1 MDLMGIVLLILGIGI
16 GFALGWL
23 LKKDNAVAP
32 ENNNSELEVLN
43 KRISDS
49 VLEREI
55 LNKKI
60 NALSLDKGELTGKI
74 NTSRD
79 IFKEQ
84 KENLDK
90 LSDQKSSLLIENA
103 QLKEANQN
111 INYKLTEQKTEVDQL
126 QKKFTLEFENIA
138 SKLLKQNTTDF
149 AEANQKRL
157 SEILDPLKEN
167 IKTFEEKVEEKYVKE
182 VKERSALMTEVKNL
196 SDLNQ
201 QMRADAQSLT
211 KALKGDSKTQ
221 GNWGELIL
229 EKILESSGL
238 VKGEEYKTEDFYTNQ
253 TGGGSRLDV
262 VINLPDDKQII
273 IDSKASLTAYTNYI
287 DTENEQEKV
296 LHIKAHLTSV
306 RSHIDLLSKKDYSQI
321 PGLNTPD
328 FVLMFMPSE
337 PSFSFTLQ
345 NDPNI
350 YNYAWDRKI
359 IIVSPT
365 TLLATLKTVASVWK
379 QERQTKNALEIARQ
393 SGALYDKFVG
403 FIIDLEKI
411 EKGLKTSQEAYTGAV
426 NKLKTGS
433 GNLIGRAEKIRTL
446 GAKTSKQIDAKYT
459 DENNSQLEN

>member
-1 MDLMGIVLLILGIGI
+1 MGIILLIIGIAI

-23 LKKDNAVAP
+23 YTKG
-32 ENNNSELEVLN
+32 NNSSPDNSLELDE
-43 KRISDS
+43 
-49 VLEREI
+49 

-60 NALSLDKGELTGKI
+60 NDLSLEKGELTGKI

-79 IFKEQ
+79 VFIEQ
-84 KENLDK
+84 KGNLEK
-90 LSDQKSSLLIENA
+90 LSEQKNLLLSENA
-103 QLKEANQN
+103 QLKEAHQN
-111 INYKLTEQKTEVDQL
+111 VSNKLIEQKTEVDQL

-138 SKLLKQNTTDF
+138 NKLLKQNTTDF

-167 IKTFEEKVEEKYVKE
+167 IKTFEQKVEEKYVKE
-182 VKERSALMTEVKNL
+182 VKERSALMTEVKTL
-196 SDLNQ
+196 SELNQ
-201 QMRADAQSLT
+201 QMREDAQSLT

-229 EKILESSGL
+229 EKILENSGL

-262 VINLPDDKQII
+262 VINLPDEKQII
-273 IDSKASLTAYTNYI
+273 IDSKVSITAYTNYI
-287 DTENEQEKV
+287 ETDDETEKAV
-296 LHIKAHLTSV
+296 HIKAHLASV
-306 RSHIDLLSKKDYSQI
+306 KSHIDLLSKKDYSQI

-350 YNYAWDRKI
+350 YNYAWDKKI
-359 IIVSPT
+359 VVVSPT
-365 TLLATLKTVASVWK
+365 TLLATLRTVASVWK

-403 FIIDLEKI
+403 FITDLEKI
-411 EKGLKTSQEAYTGAV
+411 DKGLKTSQDAYNNAV

-446 GAKTSKQIDAKYT
+446 GAKTSKQIDTKYLE
-459 DENNSQLEN
+459 ENNNQIEE

>member
-23 LKKDNAVAP
+23 LKKGIAVTP
-32 ENNNSELEVLN
+32 ENNNSELEVVN
-43 KRISDS
+43 KRISDATF
-49 VLEREI
+49 EREV

-60 NALSLDKGELTGKI
+60 NNLSLEKGELTGKI

-84 KENLDK
+84 KENLER
-90 LSDQKSSLLIENA
+90 LSEQKNSLLIENS
-103 QLKEANQN
+103 QLKESNQN
-111 INYKLTEQKTEVDQL
+111 ISNKLTHQKAEVDQL

-138 SKLLKQNTTDF
+138 NKLLKQNTTDF

-182 VKERSALMTEVKNL
+182 VKERSALMTEIKTL

-238 VKGEEYKTEDFYTNQ
+238 IKGQEYKTEDYYTNQ

-262 VINLPDDKQII
+262 IIKLPDNKQII

-287 DTENEQEKV
+287 DTNDEQEKV

-306 RSHIDLLSKKDYSQI
+306 KNHIDLLSKKDYSQI

-337 PSFSFTLQ
+337 PSFGFTLQ

-403 FIIDLEKI
+403 FIVDLEKI
-411 EKGLKTSQEAYTGAV
+411 DKGLKISQDAYTGAV

-459 DENNSQLEN
+459 DENDTQLEA

>member
-1 MDLMGIVLLILGIGI
+1 MGIVYLIVGLAIGFILGKI
-16 GFALGWL
+16 LS
-23 LKKDNAVAP
+23 KKGAITNDNNTP
-32 ENNNSELEVLN
+32 EATELN
-43 KRISDS
+43 KRLNDLL
-49 VLEREI
+49 LEKEA
-55 LNKKI
+55 LNQRI
-60 NALSLDKGELTGKI
+60 NELSLEKGELTGKI

-84 KENLDK
+84 KEKLDQ
-90 LSDQKSSLLIENA
+90 LSEQKGLLLSENA

-111 INYKLTEQKTEVDQL
+111 ITTKLSEQKTEVEQL

-138 SKLLKQNTTDF
+138 NKLLKQNTTDF

-157 SEILDPLKEN
+157 SEILNPLKEN
-167 IKTFEEKVEEKYVKE
+167 IKTFEQKVEEKYVKE
-182 VKERSALMTEVKNL
+182 VKERSALMTEVKTL
-196 SDLNQ
+196 SELNQ
-201 QMRADAQSLT
+201 QMREDAQSLT

-229 EKILESSGL
+229 EKILENSGL

-262 VINLPDDKQII
+262 IINLPDEKQII
-273 IDSKASLTAYTNYI
+273 IDSKVSITAYTNYI
-287 DTENEQEKV
+287 ETEDEQEKAIQV
-296 LHIKAHLTSV
+296 KAHLASV
-306 RSHIDLLSKKDYSQI
+306 KSHIDLLSKKDYSQI

-345 NDPNI
+345 NDANI
-350 YNYAWDRKI
+350 YNYAWDKKI
-359 IIVSPT
+359 VIVSPT

-403 FIIDLEKI
+403 FLGDLEKI
-411 EKGLKTSQEAYTGAV
+411 EKGLKTSQDAYAGAV

-433 GNLIGRAEKIRTL
+433 GNLIGRAEKIRIL
-446 GAKTSKQIDAKYT
+446 GAKTSKQIDTKYL
-459 DENNSQLEN
+459 DENDKQLEA

>member
-1 MDLMGIVLLILGIGI
+1 MDLMGILLLIIGI
-16 GFALGWL
+16 AVGFALGWL
-23 LKKDNAVAP
+23 LKKSNT
-32 ENNNSELEVLN
+32 N
-43 KRISDS
+43 
-49 VLEREI
+49 
-55 LNKKI
+55 
-60 NALSLDKGELTGKI
+60 
-74 NTSRD
+74 NTSGSGISNSSQEEIGTLKGRLD
-79 IFKEQ
+79 AAVENYKEQ
-84 KENLDK
+84 KLNIEVLAK
-90 LSDQKSSLLIENA
+90 EKETLISDNS
-103 QLKEANQN
+103 QLKEANLN
-111 INYKLTEQKTEVDQL
+111 LEQKLKEHSKEVEDL
-126 QKKFTLEFENIA
+126 QKKFTTEFENIA
-138 SKLLKQNTTDF
+138 NKLLKQNTSDF

-157 SEILDPLKEN
+157 SEILNPLKEN
-167 IKTFEEKVEEKYVKE
+167 IKTFEQKVEEKYVKE
-182 VKERSALMTEVKNL
+182 VKERSALMTEVKTL
-196 SDLNQ
+196 SELNQ
-201 QMRADAQSLT
+201 QMREDAQNLT

-238 VKGEEYKTEDFYTNQ
+238 IKGEEYNTEDHYTNQ
-253 TGGGSRLDV
+253 EGGGSRLDV
-262 VINLPDDKQII
+262 VINLPDEKQII
-273 IDSKASLTAYTNYI
+273 IDSKVSITAYTNYVS
-287 DTENEQEKV
+287 TEDEAEKEN
-296 LHIKAHLTSV
+296 HIKAHLSSV

-350 YNYAWDRKI
+350 YNYAWDKKI

-403 FIIDLEKI
+403 FIGDLEKI
-411 EKGLKTSQEAYTGAV
+411 DKGLKSSQEAYNGAV

-446 GAKTSKQIDAKYT
+446 GAKTSKKIDGKYMDQPNNQI
-459 DENNSQLEN
+459 EE

>member
-1 MDLMGIVLLILGIGI
+1 MDLMGIILLIIGIAI

-23 LKKDNAVAP
+23 YTKGNDSSPDN
-32 ENNNSELEVLN
+32 SLELDE
-43 KRISDS
+43 
-49 VLEREI
+49 

-60 NALSLDKGELTGKI
+60 NDLSLEKGELTGKI

-79 IFKEQ
+79 VFIEQ
-84 KENLDK
+84 KGNLEK
-90 LSDQKSSLLIENA
+90 LSEQKNLLLSENA
-103 QLKEANQN
+103 QLKEAHQN
-111 INYKLTEQKTEVDQL
+111 VSNKLIEQKTEVDQL

-138 SKLLKQNTTDF
+138 NKLLKQNTTDF

-167 IKTFEEKVEEKYVKE
+167 IKTFEQKVEEKYVKE
-182 VKERSALMTEVKNL
+182 VKERSALMTEVKTL
-196 SDLNQ
+196 SELNQ
-201 QMRADAQSLT
+201 QMREDAQSLT

-229 EKILESSGL
+229 EKILENSGL

-262 VINLPDDKQII
+262 VINLPDEKQII
-273 IDSKASLTAYTNYI
+273 IDSKVSITAYTNYI
-287 DTENEQEKV
+287 ETDDETEKAV
-296 LHIKAHLTSV
+296 HIKAHLASV
-306 RSHIDLLSKKDYSQI
+306 KSHIDLLSKKDYSQI

-350 YNYAWDRKI
+350 YNYAWDKKI
-359 IIVSPT
+359 VVVSPT
-365 TLLATLKTVASVWK
+365 TLLATLRTVASVWK

-403 FIIDLEKI
+403 FITDLEKI
-411 EKGLKTSQEAYTGAV
+411 DKGLKTSQDAYNNAV

-446 GAKTSKQIDAKYT
+446 GAKTSKQIDTKYLE
-459 DENNSQLEN
+459 ENNNQIEE